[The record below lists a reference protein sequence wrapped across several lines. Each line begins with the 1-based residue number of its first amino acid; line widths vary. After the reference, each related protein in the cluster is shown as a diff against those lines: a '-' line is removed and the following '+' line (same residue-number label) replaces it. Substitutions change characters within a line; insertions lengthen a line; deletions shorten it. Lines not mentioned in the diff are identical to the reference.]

1 MRKFSL
7 ILALLTSSPAL
18 FAQLESNTITVF
30 ASQGASLQPDQAVF
44 GVTVQSGLSTGLSDV
59 LAALQGSG
67 ITQANFASVST
78 SQSAFGVPALQWLFS
93 LPVPLSKM
101 KDTVTLLTNLVTSV
115 AQNNSGLTLSFTVQ
129 GTHVSASA
137 AEAQTCSISALLSN
151 AQTQAQNLASAAG
164 LVVGRILAMS
174 STTSTVVS
182 NLPPVFA
189 ASVGFISP
197 SLSSI
202 TAAPPCQ
209 LTVKYALFQ

>member
-7 ILALLTSSPAL
+7 ILALLASSPAL

-30 ASQGASLQPDQAVF
+30 ASQGASLQPDEAVF

-78 SQSAFGVPALQWLFS
+78 SQSVFAVPALEWLFS

-115 AQNNSGLTLSFTVQ
+115 AQNNSGLTLSFAVE
-129 GTHVSASA
+129 GSHVSALA

-151 AQTQAQNLASAAG
+151 AQAQAQSLASAAG
-164 LVVGRILAMS
+164 LFVGRILAMS

-189 ASVGFISP
+189 TSVGFVSP
-197 SLSSI
+197 SLSSV

-209 LTVKYALFQ
+209 LTIKYALFQ